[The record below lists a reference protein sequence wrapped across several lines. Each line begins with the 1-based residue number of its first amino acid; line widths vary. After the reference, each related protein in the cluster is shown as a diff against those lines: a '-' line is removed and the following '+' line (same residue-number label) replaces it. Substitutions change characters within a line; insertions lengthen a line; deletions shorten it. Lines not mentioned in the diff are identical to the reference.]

1 MIHRIRS
8 IYIIFSFIGVIL
20 ASGFMLSFISC
31 QLANEPAAAQLP
43 ANSCPVIVQKGGEDS
58 EMITENVLTRP
69 LPLIDT
75 RTPAHIETATFAL
88 G

>member
-1 MIHRIRS
+1 MIHRIKS
-8 IYIIFSFIGVIL
+8 IHIIFTVIGVVA
-20 ASGFMLSFISC
+20 ASGFMLAFMSC
-31 QLANEPAAAQLP
+31 QSINEPAEAQAP

-58 EMITENVLTRP
+58 EMVTESILTRP

>member
-1 MIHRIRS
+1 MIHKIKS
-8 IYIIFSFIGVIL
+8 IYIIFTVIGVIA
-20 ASGFMLSFISC
+20 ASGFIMSFMSC
-31 QLANEPAAAQLP
+31 QSVNEPAEAQVP
-43 ANSCPVIVQKGGEDS
+43 ASSCPVIVQKGGEDS

-75 RTPAHIETATFAL
+75 RVPANIETATFSL